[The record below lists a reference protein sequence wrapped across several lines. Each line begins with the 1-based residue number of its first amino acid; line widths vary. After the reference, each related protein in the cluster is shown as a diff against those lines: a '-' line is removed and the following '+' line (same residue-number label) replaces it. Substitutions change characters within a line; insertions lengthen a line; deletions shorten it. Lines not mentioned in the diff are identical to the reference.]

1 MRQRRNYAAIDN
13 FRLVAALLIVAIHT
27 APLASFSET
36 ADFLVTYCLGRVGVP
51 FFLMVS
57 GFFVLAPYQRRRQYA
72 RGKLSHRSSGGLRN
86 ESAEGVFSGSMGRF
100 LKKTALLYV
109 ISTLLYL
116 PLKIYSHN
124 ISDSVG
130 GWLKEIFFDGTFYH
144 LWYLPAVILGCLL
157 IVGLLYVC
165 SPLTVSVIVFVLY
178 ILGMLGDSYY
188 NLISQIP
195 FLKMVYEGLFTVSSY
210 TRNGIFFAP
219 LFLWM
224 GVLLANGKVRLSRKA
239 AWIGLIISL
248 AGMLAEGFISFQ
260 LQWQKHNSMYFLL
273 IPVMFFL
280 FELLLSLDCYGVD
293 IARDLSMYIY
303 ILHPLCIVL
312 VRGAATALKME
323 ESLVEQSLLHY
334 LAVVVLSVMLSMAV
348 VGAKRMY
355 QRFVTE
361 KD

>member
-1 MRQRRNYAAIDN
+1 MRQRKNYAAIDN
-13 FRLVAALLIVAIHT
+13 FRLIAALLIVAIHT

-57 GFFVLAPYQRRRQYA
+57 GYFVLAPYQRQRQYT
-72 RGKLSHRSSGGLRN
+72 REKLSHRSSGGLRY
-86 ESAEGVFSGSMGRF
+86 ESAAGFFSGGMGRF
-100 LKKTALLYV
+100 LKKTAILYV

-116 PLKIYSHN
+116 PLKVYSHN

-157 IVGLLYVC
+157 IMGLLYFC
-165 SPLTVSVIVFVLY
+165 SPLAVSVVVFVLY

-188 NLISQIP
+188 NLISQVPI
-195 FLKMVYEGLFTVSSY
+195 LKTVYEGVFTVSSY

-224 GVLLANGKVRLSRKA
+224 GVLLANGKVRIARKA
-239 AWIGLIISL
+239 ACVGLCISL
-248 AGMLAEGFISFQ
+248 VGMLAEGFMSFQ
-260 LQWQKHNSMYFLL
+260 LEWQKHNSMYFLL

-280 FELLLSLDCYGVD
+280 FELLLSLDCHGVE

-303 ILHPLCIVL
+303 ILHPLCIVI
-312 VRGAATALKME
+312 VRGAASVLKME
-323 ESLVEQSLLHY
+323 ESLVEQSLIHY
-334 LAVVVLSVMLSMAV
+334 LAVALLSVLLSLAV
-348 VGAKRMY
+348 VGAKMIY
-355 QRFVTE
+355 QRFMME
-361 KD
+361 NN